1 MLKIKISGLENGTY
15 TYDFE
20 GDIGDISL
28 EEPFCERY
36 ITKVVLN
43 KFDDQMILEASTIGD
58 AEFICDR
65 CLMAY
70 KRIVES
76 SYKMVYLFMNKAEA
90 SQKSDITYLLR
101 NTVYIDITADIRDY
115 LMLAVPMKKLCKE
128 DCKGLCYKCGT
139 DLNKSNCKCTE
150 NEIDDRWSKLL
161 ELKKKFNTN

>member
-1 MLKIKISGLENGTY
+1 MLKIKISGLDNGTY

-20 GDIGDISL
+20 GDISDLNL
-28 EEPFCERY
+28 EEPFCDRY

-43 KFDDQMILEASTIGD
+43 KFDDQMILEASTISN

-65 CLMAY
+65 CLIAY
-70 KRIVES
+70 KRNVES
-76 SYKMVYLFMNKAEA
+76 SYKMVYLFMNEAEA
-90 SQKSDITYLLR
+90 SQKTDITYLLR
-101 NTVYIDITADIRDY
+101 NTVYTDITTDVRDY
-115 LMLAVPMKKLCKE
+115 LMLAIPMKKLCKE

-139 DLNKSNCKCTE
+139 DLNKGDCECKE